1 MKGAP
6 TNLLVAHRLDGID
19 SLERE
24 IDRAEKALD
33 HIIGRA
39 EIDNRGIGVV
49 RMFLERSRESLKRI
63 RESIARDGTSAEPAA
78 EGS

>member
-6 TNLLVAHRLDGID
+6 TNLLVAHRIESID

-24 IDRAEKALD
+24 IDRAEKSLD

-39 EIDNRGIGVV
+39 EIDNRGIGVT
-49 RMFLERSRESLKRI
+49 RMFLKRSRESLQRI
-63 RESIARDGTSAEPAA
+63 RESIARDATEAP
-78 EGS
+78 